1 MDPRAIVQQH
11 DKDGDGALNFT
22 EFCEFKTAQRP
33 DLEYSRDDLQRL
45 FQDMDED
52 HNGIVSVREVLRAA
66 LFESLSQLHTRAID
80 LFKSWDEDH
89 SGTVSKKEFRK
100 AMRALGF
107 MSATEPDLNAVFDE
121 LKNKQGV
128 LEYKDLS
135 ILLKEAN
142 KRKLREPKVQR
153 RSSSKGAIP
162 PPKADEAATAAAAAR
177 AAEAA
182 EANARQRAEADE
194 REARRQEAEA
204 AAAAAE
210 EARRQSAHEEAM
222 KVAAEAEAR
231 LQRAEAA
238 EAEARRLAEAAEAEA
253 EVRRLAEVAEA
264 EAAEARRR
272 AEVEQAEA
280 MARQRA
286 ELEETE
292 RKRKEELEARLA
304 AKEEEMQMRIEET
317 VTRMRQQEIAEQV
330 EAAERAAQLLELA
343 KKDAEEAKEQARLD
357 AAQRREDALWAAR
370 EVAKKESE
378 SKQAQH
384 EEERKAYWTQLEVA
398 HRAAAEQQY
407 KQLLEE
413 EMRAELRTRWR
424 REQLAAYERSA
435 LDAWRA
441 RWPNLP
447 PPPSPP
453 LPPALASSPY
463 ANARHEAAWRQSLH
477 NLAQPQDNVQQQ
489 LWQQQQQTWRHEE
502 AWREAWRAAWPHEP
516 PPPDMHPMPP
526 PFMHSPHLPCPPS
539 LPSDLAAHS
548 PLPPHPSPHPP
559 PSLHPRS
566 TAASALFPA
575 AAVTA
580 AAPGPSEPS
589 LQKSDSPPTA
599 EVQTPDEESQAA
611 TKVAVPRHPFP
622 TNSEQRLQQLI
633 DVADEAAARYTAVRA
648 SASQALARSGW
659 SQTYPSG
666 WMPPSVS
673 QSGASL
679 ASRRGL
685 PELPRPSPLPMEQ
698 AVIAR
703 RLDLQTPRGDV
714 ATALPLHS
722 RPPPRVGEDSVA
734 AAAPQASVDRFERL
748 YGDAFASLEADRQR
762 HVIASADLTRRL
774 SGSPKHR

>member
-1 MDPRAIVQQH
+1 MQ
-11 DKDGDGALNFT
+11 
-22 EFCEFKTAQRP
+22 
-33 DLEYSRDDLQRL
+33 
-45 FQDMDED
+45 
-52 HNGIVSVREVLRAA
+52 
-66 LFESLSQLHTRAID
+66 
-80 LFKSWDEDH
+80 
-89 SGTVSKKEFRK
+89 
-100 AMRALGF
+100 
-107 MSATEPDLNAVFDE
+107 
-121 LKNKQGV
+121 
-128 LEYKDLS
+128 
-135 ILLKEAN
+135 
-142 KRKLREPKVQR
+142 
-153 RSSSKGAIP
+153 
-162 PPKADEAATAAAAAR
+162 
-177 AAEAA
+177 
-182 EANARQRAEADE
+182 
-194 REARRQEAEA
+194 
-204 AAAAAE
+204 
-210 EARRQSAHEEAM
+210 
-222 KVAAEAEAR
+222 
-231 LQRAEAA
+231 
-238 EAEARRLAEAAEAEA
+238 
-253 EVRRLAEVAEA
+253 
-264 EAAEARRR
+264 
-272 AEVEQAEA
+272 
-280 MARQRA
+280 
-286 ELEETE
+286 LEETE
-292 RKRKEELEARLA
+292 RKRQEELEARLA

-548 PLPPHPSPHPP
+548 LLPRTHPHTRPHLSTHVPPLRPHYSRPPLSLLPPLGH
-559 PSLHPRS
+559 RS
-566 TAASALFPA
+566 RRSKR
-575 AAVTA
+575 VTRR
-580 AAPGPSEPS
+580 P
-589 LQKSDSPPTA
+589 QQRCKRRM
-599 EVQTPDEESQAA
+599 
-611 TKVAVPRHPFP
+611 KNRK
-622 TNSEQRLQQLI
+622 RLQRSQRRGTPSRRTPSRGSSSSLTLRTRPRP
-633 DVADEAAARYTAVRA
+633 VHGCPS

-685 PELPRPSPLPMEQ
+685 PEPPRPSPLPMEQ

-703 RLDLQTPRGDV
+703 RLDLQTPRGDA

-722 RPPPRVGEDSVA
+722 RPPPRLGDDSVA
-734 AAAPQASVDRFERL
+734 AAAPQASVDRYERL